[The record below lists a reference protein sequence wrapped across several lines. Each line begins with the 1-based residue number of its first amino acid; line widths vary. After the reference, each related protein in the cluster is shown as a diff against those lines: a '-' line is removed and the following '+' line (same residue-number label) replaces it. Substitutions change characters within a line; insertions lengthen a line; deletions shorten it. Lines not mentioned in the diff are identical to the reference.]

1 MKNMKR
7 FMLVALAMILVGSM
21 ASCKHPGFKKHETG
35 FYYKFYEQNDTAAQ
49 PQIGDVITMMYTMRT
64 ADSTLDGPRPMQIEI
79 LDQIYEGDI
88 FEAIKMMHVGDSATF
103 ILNADTFFHYF
114 MGQEF
119 NIETKKHDLYFD
131 IKLMNVMPKVEVEAM
146 RQQQMEQQRLFFEQL
161 KNSEDSLRIDYM
173 TRNNIN
179 AKPTASG
186 LYIIHTQKGTGAP
199 AEAGKTVSVH
209 YTGRLLLNDE
219 VFDSSIQRNQPFEF
233 VLGEG
238 KVIPGWE
245 EGIATMNEGGKATFI
260 IPSKL
265 GYGEQGAYPVIPPY
279 CTLIFD
285 VELLSVK

>member
-1 MKNMKR
+1 MKNLKR

-35 FYYKFYEQNDTAAQ
+35 FYYKFYEQNDTAVQ

-64 ADSTLDGPRPMQIEI
+64 TDSTLDGPRPMQIEI

-119 NIETKKHDLYFD
+119 TFETKNHDLYFD
-131 IKLMNVMPKVEVEAM
+131 IKLMNVMPKVEVEAL

-179 AKPTASG
+179 AKPTESG
-186 LYIIHTQKGTGAP
+186 LYIIHTQQGTGAQ

-209 YTGRLLLNDE
+209 YTGRLLFNDE
-219 VFDSSIQRNQPFEF
+219 EFDSSIRRNQPFEF

-238 KVIPGWE
+238 KVIKGWE
-245 EGIATMNEGGKATFI
+245 EGIATMKEGGKATFI
-260 IPSKL
+260 IPSSL
-265 GYGEQGAYPVIPPY
+265 GYGADGAYPVIPPY
-279 CTLIFD
+279 STLIFD